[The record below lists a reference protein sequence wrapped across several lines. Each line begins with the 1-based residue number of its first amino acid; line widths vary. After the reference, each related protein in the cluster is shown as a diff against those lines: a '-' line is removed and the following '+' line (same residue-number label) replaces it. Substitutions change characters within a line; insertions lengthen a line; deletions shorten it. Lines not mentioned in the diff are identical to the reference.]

1 MLNAGG
7 YGSRAARR
15 LLRRHGGASEAD
27 AGDADSARP
36 PVAGIADGGTGHE
49 LCSTGLLLRLRAH
62 PSLRDSLLAD
72 APQPLGVLV
81 LLFLLGAAVRTVTV
95 ERALGAASLAAL
107 REHGLLLPAGE
118 DNQPLL
124 PVGEGS
130 QSTEL
135 LASPVQ
141 IYPVP
146 TGTYLESTRRDAA
159 AEGAAA
165 ELDEEGAIADEEGAI
180 ADEEGAIAGEE
191 GASSADELLVATDWA
206 RESLIPAKFAVM
218 PIGDDSLNLLHL
230 APRRRCQRVL
240 DLCTGSGVQALV
252 AARCYAA
259 TAVATDV
266 NPRALRFVSFN
277 AALNGLATKV
287 TTRLG
292 DGYDALTPPPAPPP
306 APTAPPPAPPPAPP
320 APPAPPPAPPAPPP
334 APPATPECA
343 AASSDDFSDEPF
355 DAILA
360 NPPFVAVP
368 PPPPG
373 ASAHAEWALYAD
385 GGPDG
390 GRVLDAIIAGAST
403 ARLRPGGHL
412 AIVSEFPNIR
422 RAHRT
427 LAALNPSLH
436 LALFYDPLHVQTAA
450 EYAADRADERGC

>member
-1 MLNAGG
+1 M
-7 YGSRAARR
+7 RAA
-15 LLRRHGGASEAD
+15 D
-27 AGDADSARP
+27 
-36 PVAGIADGGTGHE
+36 I
-49 LCSTGLLLRLRAH
+49 
-62 PSLRDSLLAD
+62 
-72 APQPLGVLV
+72 
-81 LLFLLGAAVRTVTV
+81 

-180 ADEEGAIAGEE
+180 AGEE
-191 GASSADELLVATDWA
+191 GASSADERLVATDWA

-259 TAVATDV
+259 AAVAT
-266 NPRALRFVSFN
+266 
-277 AALNGLATKV
+277 G
-287 TTRLG
+287 
-292 DGYDALTPPPAPPP
+292 
-306 APTAPPPAPPPAPP
+306 
-320 APPAPPPAPPAPPP
+320 
-334 APPATPECA
+334 
-343 AASSDDFSDEPF
+343 
-355 DAILA
+355 
-360 NPPFVAVP
+360 
-368 PPPPG
+368 
-373 ASAHAEWALYAD
+373 
-385 GGPDG
+385 
-390 GRVLDAIIAGAST
+390 
-403 ARLRPGGHL
+403 
-412 AIVSEFPNIR
+412 
-422 RAHRT
+422 
-427 LAALNPSLH
+427 
-436 LALFYDPLHVQTAA
+436 
-450 EYAADRADERGC
+450 